1 MKISTLAALL
11 GLALLAAMVMP
22 TSCAPTPTNC
32 MLESMG
38 VDSDK
43 LGGLLNV
50 ILSIVIQ
57 LLYSDDDDPCK
68 QKELMGDM
76 EDAMGDMMCFMDD
89 QSEEGKGLLEAL
101 LGPLLKA
108 VESLLQGLLGSMKGG
123 SGGLLGA
130 VGDLLSQVINLVVCL
145 LNSLGLDVDVNL
157 MLKLG
162 NLLNLDLSALL
173 NLG

>member
-1 MKISTLAALL
+1 MRISTLAALL

-32 MLESMG
+32 MLESMD
-38 VDSDK
+38 VDSNK
-43 LGGLLNV
+43 LGSLLNV

-68 QKELMGDM
+68 QKELVGDM
-76 EDAMGDMMCFMDD
+76 EDAMGDMMCFID
-89 QSEEGKGLLEAL
+89 QQNEEGQGLLEAL

-108 VESLLQGLLGSMKGG
+108 LEKLLQGLLKGLSGG
-123 SGGLLGA
+123 SGGLLEA
-130 VGDLLSQVINLVVCL
+130 VGDLLSDVINLVVCL
-145 LNSLGLDVDVNL
+145 LNSLGLDIDIDL

-162 NLLNLDLSALL
+162 NILNLDLSTILR
-173 NLG
+173 LG